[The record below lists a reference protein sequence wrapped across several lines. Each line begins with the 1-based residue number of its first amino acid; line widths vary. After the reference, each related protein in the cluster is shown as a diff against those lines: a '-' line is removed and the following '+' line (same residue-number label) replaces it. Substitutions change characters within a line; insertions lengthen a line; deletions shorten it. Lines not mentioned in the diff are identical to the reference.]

1 MKRRDFV
8 ALLGGAAAAWPLAAR
23 AQQPADKR
31 PLIAV
36 LIAGSEA
43 AYRRDLESFRGGM
56 RQLGYSDGENIR
68 YEYRFADGDLERLP
82 GLAADLVR
90 RNPNVIVSSPLAA
103 HLAAKQAT
111 STIPIVMASVADPVA
126 FGLAQ
131 SLSHPGGNLTGLGNF
146 ADVLASKQLDLLR
159 ELMPRLSRVA
169 VLVNASN
176 PLHAPQIAATRD
188 AVQSTQ
194 AVLLTVEIRSA
205 AQLDDAF
212 ATLAGGRAEGLLVPP
227 DTVFRTYRQ
236 RIAELAAAARLPAI
250 YGYRDHVEAGGLIS
264 YGPKLEENYR
274 RAATYVDKILKG
286 AKPSDLPIEQPT
298 KIELVINLKTAKA
311 LGLDVPPTPTRPRRR
326 GDRMRRR
333 EFVSATRRRGSVA
346 ARGAGAAGGKATDH
360 RVPGNRHAFIARPMV
375 RRTSAAAAR
384 TRLDRGSYCRDRVS
398 LGGGSHRALRRNRS
412 RIRPAAR
419 SMSLSHRRLP
429 QSSLPSRRRQSS
441 PSFSRRRGTRSAP
454 A

>member
-1 MKRRDFV
+1 LKRREFIT
-8 ALLGGAAAAWPLAAR
+8 LLGGAAASWPLAAR

-111 STIPIVMASVADPVA
+111 STIPVVMASVADPVA
-126 FGLAQ
+126 FGLVQ

-169 VLVNASN
+169 VLVNVSN

-194 AVLLTVEIRSA
+194 AVLLTVEIRSP
-205 AQLDDAF
+205 AQPTTPLRP
-212 ATLAGGRAEGLLVPP
+212 LREGGPKDSWCHRTRCFVRTVNGLPNWL
-227 DTVFRTYRQ
+227 Q
-236 RIAELAAAARLPAI
+236 LPACLRSMAI
-250 YGYRDHVEAGGLIS
+250 V
-264 YGPKLEENYR
+264 
-274 RAATYVDKILKG
+274 T
-286 AKPSDLPIEQPT
+286 
-298 KIELVINLKTAKA
+298 
-311 LGLDVPPTPTRPRRR
+311 
-326 GDRMRRR
+326 
-333 EFVSATRRRGSVA
+333 
-346 ARGAGAAGGKATDH
+346 
-360 RVPGNRHAFIARPMV
+360 
-375 RRTSAAAAR
+375 TS
-384 TRLDRGSYCRDRVS
+384 
-398 LGGGSHRALRRNRS
+398 
-412 RIRPAAR
+412 RPAA
-419 SMSLSHRRLP
+419 
-429 QSSLPSRRRQSS
+429 
-441 PSFSRRRGTRSAP
+441 
-454 A
+454 

>member
-1 MKRRDFV
+1 MFDVGRRAFIG
-8 ALLGGAAAAWPLAAR
+8 LLGGTAAWPLAAR

-56 RQLGYSDGENIR
+56 RQLGYADGENIR

-111 STIPIVMASVADPVA
+111 ATIPIVMASVADPVA

-169 VLVNASN
+169 VLVNAGN

-194 AVLLTVEIRSA
+194 AVLLTVEIHSA
-205 AQLDDAF
+205 AQLEDAF
-212 ATLAGGRAEGLLVPP
+212 ATAAGGRAEALLVPP
-227 DTVFRTYRQ
+227 DTVF
-236 RIAELAAAARLPAI
+236 
-250 YGYRDHVEAGGLIS
+250 
-264 YGPKLEENYR
+264 
-274 RAATYVDKILKG
+274 
-286 AKPSDLPIEQPT
+286 
-298 KIELVINLKTAKA
+298 
-311 LGLDVPPTPTRPRRR
+311 
-326 GDRMRRR
+326 
-333 EFVSATRRRGSVA
+333 
-346 ARGAGAAGGKATDH
+346 
-360 RVPGNRHAFIARPMV
+360 
-375 RRTSAAAAR
+375 AR
-384 TRLDRGSYCRDRVS
+384 TVN
-398 LGGGSHRALRRNRS
+398 ALPSWLQPPAYLRS
-412 RIRPAAR
+412 MAIATTSRPAA
-419 SMSLSHRRLP
+419 
-429 QSSLPSRRRQSS
+429 
-441 PSFSRRRGTRSAP
+441 
-454 A
+454 

>member
-1 MKRRDFV
+1 MFDERRRVFV
-8 ALLGGAAAAWPLAAR
+8 ILLGGAAAWPLAAR
-23 AQQPADKR
+23 AQQPADKL

-169 VLVNASN
+169 VLVNAGN

-188 AVQSTQ
+188 AVHSTQ

-212 ATLAGGRAEGLLVPP
+212 ANLAGGRA
-227 DTVFRTYRQ
+227 D
-236 RIAELAAAARLPAI
+236 RLEI
-250 YGYRDHVEAGGLIS
+250 
-264 YGPKLEENYR
+264 KL
-274 RAATYVDKILKG
+274 
-286 AKPSDLPIEQPT
+286 
-298 KIELVINLKTAKA
+298 
-311 LGLDVPPTPTRPRRR
+311 PRR
-326 GDRMRRR
+326 
-333 EFVSATRRRGSVA
+333 VPVA
-346 ARGAGAAGGKATDH
+346 WIYLTGWKTNDGEVQFRDDIYDLDAND
-360 RVPGNRHAFIARPMV
+360 IA
-375 RRTSAAAAR
+375 SIK
-384 TRLDRGSYCRDRVS
+384 SKS
-398 LGGGSHRALRRNRS
+398 
-412 RIRPAAR
+412 
-419 SMSLSHRRLP
+419 
-429 QSSLPSRRRQSS
+429 
-441 PSFSRRRGTRSAP
+441 
-454 A
+454 

>member
-1 MKRRDFV
+1 MMKRREFIT
-8 ALLGGAAAAWPLAAR
+8 LLGGAAAWPLAAR

-131 SLSHPGGNLTGLGNF
+131 SLSHPGGNLTGVGNF

-169 VLVNASN
+169 VLVNVSN

-188 AVQSTQ
+188 AVQSMQ

-212 ATLAGGRAEGLLVPP
+212 ATPCGREGR
-227 DTVFRTYRQ
+227 RT
-236 RIAELAAAARLPAI
+236 L
-250 YGYRDHVEAGGLIS
+250 
-264 YGPKLEENYR
+264 
-274 RAATYVDKILKG
+274 
-286 AKPSDLPIEQPT
+286 
-298 KIELVINLKTAKA
+298 
-311 LGLDVPPTPTRPRRR
+311 
-326 GDRMRRR
+326 
-333 EFVSATRRRGSVA
+333 
-346 ARGAGAAGGKATDH
+346 GAAGHGVSHVPSTD
-360 RVPGNRHAFIARPMV
+360 
-375 RRTSAAAAR
+375 
-384 TRLDRGSYCRDRVS
+384 CRAGCS
-398 LGGGSHRALRRNRS
+398 CP
-412 RIRPAAR
+412 PACDLW
-419 SMSLSHRRLP
+419 LS
-429 QSSLPSRRRQSS
+429 
-441 PSFSRRRGTRSAP
+441 
-454 A
+454 